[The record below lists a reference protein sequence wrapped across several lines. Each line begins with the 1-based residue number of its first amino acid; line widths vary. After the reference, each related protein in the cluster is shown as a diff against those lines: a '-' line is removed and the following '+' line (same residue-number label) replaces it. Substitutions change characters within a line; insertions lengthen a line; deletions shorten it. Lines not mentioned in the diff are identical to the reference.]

1 MEINYK
7 GRHVNIS
14 EDVKSYFEKK
24 LVPIER
30 HLKTIDSINVV
41 ISYVKGTTII
51 EVTLNAKGLII
62 RAQEEDQEWKNAVD
76 RVVEKLESQIRKYKG
91 KLYDRIRKS
100 YDIEVS
106 QEEEEP
112 EEEVVKIDKVK
123 EFPMKPMSPEEA
135 ILQMELLGHSFFV
148 FRDAETDS
156 INVVY
161 KRKSGGYGL
170 IITS

>member
-14 EDVKSYFEKK
+14 EDVKRYFEKK

>member
-62 RAQEEDQEWKNAVD
+62 RAQEEDQEWRNAVD

-100 YDIEVS
+100 YDIEVP